1 MNIIFSL
8 IVFVSAAIVIFVFF
22 SAIRKMYMT
31 ISKLRRSVFELE
43 TSVAELTAQ
52 LNEDADDILVLK
64 TALYEAELISEDAI
78 YDIERRII
86 EMPRAQTKYSPS
98 IDNQME
104 TIDDEDPPIL
114 PPHSK
119 NIH

>member
-1 MNIIFSL
+1 
-8 IVFVSAAIVIFVFF
+8 
-22 SAIRKMYMT
+22 MT
-31 ISKLRRSVFELE
+31 ISKLRHTVFELE
-43 TSVAELTAQ
+43 SSVAELTAQ

-64 TALYEAELISEDAI
+64 TALYEAELVSEDAI

-104 TIDDEDPPIL
+104 TIEDEDAPIL

>member
-8 IVFVSAAIVIFVFF
+8 IIFVSVAIVVFILF
-22 SAIRKMYMT
+22 SVIRKMYIT
-31 ISKLRRSVFELE
+31 INKLRRTVFELD
-43 TSVAELTAQ
+43 SSLDELTAQ
-52 LNEDADDILVLK
+52 LNEDADDILVIK
-64 TALYEAELISEDAI
+64 TALFEAELVSEDAI

-86 EMPRAQTKYSPS
+86 EMPRAQTKHSPS